1 MLKGNNSNHIKDA
14 IEQILNDDTYKENA
28 NTISKS
34 LRTAGGSKKA
44 ADVILMV
51 IDSGEIHA

>member
-1 MLKGNNSNHIKDA
+1 MLKGNNSNHIKDG

-34 LRTAGGSKKA
+34 IRTAGGAKKE
-44 ADVILMV
+44 ADVILIV